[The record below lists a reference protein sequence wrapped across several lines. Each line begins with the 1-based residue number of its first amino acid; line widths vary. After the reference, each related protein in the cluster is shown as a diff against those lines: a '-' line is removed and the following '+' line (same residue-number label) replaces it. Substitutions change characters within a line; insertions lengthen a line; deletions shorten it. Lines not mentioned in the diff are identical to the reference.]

1 MTTTPKIFSWLFR
14 MLALTAIT
22 VALLSCGSS
31 SSTPAENG
39 PKGASC
45 KNQSSSASQSGAQN
59 SAGGGAASTGGG
71 TGGSGSGNG
80 STGAGASGTGTD
92 ASGHTGSE
100 SGSLQGSGA
109 PDCASK
115 PDFKTNNDGGT
126 GAGK

>member
-1 MTTTPKIFSWLFR
+1 MTTPPKIFSWLFR
-14 MLALTAIT
+14 ILALTAIT
-22 VALLSCGSS
+22 VALLSCGSGNS
-31 SSTPAENG
+31 SSPAKNG

-45 KNQSSSASQSGAQN
+45 TTQSSSAGQSGAQN
-59 SAGGGAASTGGG
+59 SSGGGAASSGSGTGGGNGSNG
-71 TGGSGSGNG
+71 TGGSS
-80 STGAGASGTGTD
+80 STGTD
-92 ASGHTGSE
+92 ASGITGSE

>member
-1 MTTTPKIFSWLFR
+1 MLVVAG
-14 MLALTAIT
+14 LAL
-22 VALLSCGSS
+22 VLVSCGSS
-31 SSTPAENG
+31 SGTPAKNG

-45 KNQSSSASQSGAQN
+45 KNQSSPAGQSGAQN
-59 SAGGGAASTGGG
+59 S
-71 TGGSGSGNG
+71 SGSGTG
-80 STGAGASGTGTD
+80 SSASGTGGTGATGGGNGSNGAGGSSTGGS
-92 ASGHTGSE
+92 ASPNTGSD

>member
-31 SSTPAENG
+31 SSTPAKNG

-45 KNQSSSASQSGAQN
+45 KTQSNSASQSGSQN
-59 SAGGGAASTGGG
+59 SGGAGSTGSG

-80 STGAGASGTGTD
+80 TSGTGGSSSTGAD
-92 ASGHTGSE
+92 ASGNTGSE
-100 SGSLQGSGA
+100 SGSLRGSGA
-109 PDCASK
+109 PDCASR